1 MRNKLKNSFKKY
13 HYMKNSLIIFFLFI
27 STLIFAQV
35 PQGINYQSIIRTSA
49 GAVMSNSAVTVDFK
63 LYDGL
68 SGPLLYHESHATNT
82 NQFGMVN
89 LVIGQGTQIGGS
101 VASFSAIPWAIG
113 IGYEVFV
120 NSNIIG
126 TKQLFM
132 SVPYALH
139 SRAPI
144 VTYSNNILSI
154 GGNTT
159 TINTGTTYTAG
170 SGIDINSGI
179 ITSTANIVG
188 AGSTTVTGTYPNL
201 IINTPTVAPSQSVS
215 IIGINS
221 ATVTGSYP
229 NFTVNVPNSGTTG
242 ALPGGLNGQ
251 FLYYNSTVWDTL
263 PRNNLYFDGT
273 NFGVGTTTPQ
283 AIFHVVGD
291 GKFNASV
298 TTPHVFTNTLTVT
311 GGTLGQ
317 VLTSDAAGN
326 GTFQNLPVP
335 PTPTII
341 GTGIALVTPTTG
353 INFTVNVP
361 KPIFTPTTGIL
372 NFGGTNTVSIT
383 SPLSL
388 SGTTLTSGVAS
399 NSVNLASL
407 PGIWST
413 VSLTNAAITNTA
425 SLAGIGTLNPTYKL
439 DVYGTGSVPATIHGY
454 NSGAT
459 SSATG
464 VFGENPNNGIGVYGQ
479 SNSGAGIWGKS
490 TSGSGVYGESTSGDA
505 GKFILPSNTTTASAV
520 NAQTNGTGPAL
531 FARTYNVSPLAL
543 AAKFEGH
550 SWMAGKLQLDSTLTV
565 SGYNNPPNPAPLGE
579 GRLYYDKINNKF
591 KVSENGGAYVNLIN
605 SNVAPWQFLAGSI
618 FPNNNP
624 ASDKV
629 AIGSNLA
636 NALLDVQSTNS
647 SGLTTQPVV
656 SIINNNTSFNGLSL
670 LNVVKNVGGGNDVA
684 LFENKTTTGGA
695 LTAKI
700 TNSVSSG
707 NVIEAINDGM
717 SSAAYL
723 KNNLIGNTTTVL
735 QVVHSGG
742 GQGVNIQT
750 NNASA
755 LHATSSGTVVP
766 TAYINNSN
774 GEAMQVYAQ
783 SRAIYAQNNANGMAA
798 FETVNTGN
806 GPTIMA
812 YKNNGSTFGNV
823 AQFNNNST
831 SNGADAV
838 LINNSGSGAAIH
850 AISGPTVT
858 GGSNVALW
866 LEEGHI
872 KTSGA
877 NATSIT
883 TVTAIS
889 GVTVIGNDVSGKLSI
904 TTTTSS
910 ISANQE
916 MIKVTFNKPYP
927 SGVTPNVIITPS
939 NLYSAGMQPYVSS
952 VSNTG
957 FSVFFNVATPSIS
970 RTYTLNYI
978 VIQ

>member
-1 MRNKLKNSFKKY
+1 MKK
-13 HYMKNSLIIFFLFI
+13 SLIIFFLFF
-27 STLIFAQV
+27 SMFIFAQV

-68 SGPLLYHESHATNT
+68 SGPLLYHESHSTNT

-101 VASFSAIPWAIG
+101 VASFSAIPWVIG
-113 IGYEVFV
+113 IGYEVLV
-120 NSNIIG
+120 NSNVIG

-144 VTYSNNILSI
+144 VTYSNNILSV
-154 GGNTT
+154 GGNTA
-159 TINTGTTYTAG
+159 TINSGTTYTAG

-201 IINTPTVAPSQSVS
+201 IINSPTVAPSQSVS
-215 IIGINS
+215 I
-221 ATVTGSYP
+221 TGTGLALVSP
-229 NFTVNVPNSGTTG
+229 TTGLNFNVNVP
-242 ALPGGLNGQ
+242 
-251 FLYYNSTVWDTL
+251 
-263 PRNNLYFDGT
+263 
-273 NFGVGTTTPQ
+273 TP
-283 AIFHVVGD
+283 VY
-291 GKFNASV
+291 S
-298 TTPHVFTNTLTVT
+298 
-311 GGTLGQ
+311 
-317 VLTSDAAGN
+317 
-326 GTFQNLPVP
+326 
-335 PTPTII
+335 
-341 GTGIALVTPTTG
+341 
-353 INFTVNVP
+353 
-361 KPIFTPTTGIL
+361 PTTGIL

-399 NSVNLASL
+399 NSVNLSSL

-413 VSLTNAAITNTA
+413 VTLTNAAITNTA

-439 DVYGTGSVPATIHGY
+439 DVYGNGSVPATIHGY

-464 VFGENPNNGIGVYGQ
+464 IFGENPNNGIGVYGQ

-543 AAKFEGH
+543 AAKIDGH
-550 SWMAGKLQLDSTLTV
+550 SWLAGKLRLDSTLTV
-565 SGYNNPPNPAPLGE
+565 SGYINPPSPAPSGE
-579 GRLYYDKINNKF
+579 GRMYYDKSTNKF

-605 SNVAPWQFLAGSI
+605 SNISPWQFLAGSI

-629 AIGSNLA
+629 AIGSNTA

-647 SGLTTQPVV
+647 SGLTIQPLV
-656 SIINNNTSFNGLSL
+656 SIVNNNNSFNGLSL
-670 LNVVKNVGGGNDVA
+670 LNVVKNIGSGDDVA
-684 LFENKTTTGGA
+684 LFDNKTTTGGA
-695 LTAKI
+695 LKAKI
-700 TNSVSSG
+700 TNTASIG
-707 NVIEAINDGM
+707 NVIEALNDGM
-717 SSAAYL
+717 SSAAYF
-723 KNNLIGNTTTVL
+723 KNNLIGNTSTVL

-750 NNASA
+750 NNANA
-755 LHATSSGTVVP
+755 LYATSSGTVVP
-766 TAYINNSN
+766 TVNINNSA
-774 GEAMQVYAQ
+774 GEGLHVYAQ
-783 SRAIYAQNNANGMAA
+783 SRSIYSQSNSNSMAA
-798 FETVNTGN
+798 FESVNTGN

-812 YKNNGSTFGNV
+812 YKNISSTLGNV
-823 AQFNNNST
+823 AQFNNNSAA
-831 SNGADAV
+831 NGSDV
-838 LINNSGSGAAIH
+838 LLINNAGSGAAIH

-872 KTSGA
+872 KTSGV
-877 NATSIT
+877 NATSNT

-889 GVTVIGNDVSGKLSI
+889 GATVIGNDVSGKLSI
-904 TTTTSS
+904 TTTSTS
-910 ISANQE
+910 IPANQE

-957 FSVFFNVATPSIS
+957 FSVFFNVNTPSII